1 MIVALH
7 TLITFYQP
15 SIPTTWRRP
24 TADKGPPNHTVVEH
38 SDTQDAL
45 AHSSVQAHP
54 TVATEV
60 KPSHETPATIQETGP
75 SGKEILLVVGTDG
88 KSHRIEGMEQMVRDN
103 RKQYVDLHGTL
114 LPDIV
119 DSRIRSYVG

>member
-24 TADKGPPNHTVVEH
+24 TADNGPPNHTVVEH
-38 SDTQDAL
+38 TDTQDAV
-45 AHSSVQAHP
+45 AHAHP
-54 TVATEV
+54 TVVAEV
-60 KPSHETPATIQETGP
+60 KPSHEAPATIQETGP

-114 LPDIV
+114 LPDTV
-119 DSRIRSYVG
+119 DSRIRSHVG